1 MKRSADRILTTHTG
15 SLPRPKPLAEL
26 LMRKD
31 QGEAYDTAAL
41 AAAVREAVA
50 AVVRKQAELGID
62 LIDDG
67 EMSKPGY
74 STYIADR
81 LTGFAG
87 HAPRKPPL
95 DTRSYPEFNAAMT
108 RMTGP
113 QTLRRSTCVGPV
125 SLRDRAPIDEDIINL
140 RMAIEDAE
148 ASEGFMTSASP
159 GLVSAFQPNNY
170 YPTHEAYIE
179 AVAEAMQPEYEAI
192 DAAGFALQL
201 DCPDLAMARHTGFQ
215 DLSEDE
221 FLKRARHH
229 VEVLNHAVRN
239 IPAERM
245 RLHICWGNYEGPH
258 DHDIPLA
265 KVAPILLKAKP
276 AALVI
281 EAANPRHEHE
291 WSLWRETKL
300 PDGKVL
306 IAGVI
311 DTSTNYVEHPEL
323 VAQRLERLAN
333 VVGRERVIAG
343 TDCGFATFAGYGK
356 IDPGIAFKKLAA
368 MVEGAALASERL
380 WAKPKAKK
388 AAKKSA
394 SSRNGSTR
402 RAKATTRKKSAA
414 RARVPAKRRRG
425 RR

>member
-26 LMRKD
+26 LMAKD
-31 QGEAYDTAAL
+31 RGDAYDAAAL
-41 AAAVREAVA
+41 AEAVRAAVRD
-50 AVVRKQAELGID
+50 VVRRQAEAGID
-62 LIDDG
+62 IVDDG

-95 DTRSYPEFNAAMT
+95 DTAAYPEFSAAMT
-108 RMTGP
+108 RMIGP
-113 QTLRRSTCVGPV
+113 QSLRRSTCVGPV
-125 SLRDRAPIDEDIINL
+125 TLRDRAPIDEDVANL
-140 RMAIEDAE
+140 RRAMADAKADE
-148 ASEGFMTSASP
+148 AFMTAASP
-159 GLVSAFQPNNY
+159 GLVSAFQPNTF
-170 YPTHEAYIE
+170 YPTHDAYVE
-179 AVAEAMQPEYEAI
+179 AVAAAMEPEYEAI
-192 DAAGFALQL
+192 HGAGFVLQL

-215 DLSEDE
+215 DLSEAE

-239 IPAERM
+239 IPADAM

-258 DHDIPLA
+258 DHDIALA

-291 WSLWRETKL
+291 WSLWRGVKL
-300 PDGKVL
+300 PGDKLL

-323 VAQRLERLAN
+323 IAERLERFAGI
-333 VVGRERVIAG
+333 VGRERVIAG
-343 TDCGFATFAGYGK
+343 TDCGFGTFAGYGK
-356 IDPGIAFKKLAA
+356 IDPAIAFKKLAA
-368 MVEGAALASERL
+368 MVEGAALASKRL
-380 WAKPKAKK
+380 WRKTKAKK
-388 AAKKSA
+388 RSAARAKPAARKKA
-394 SSRNGSTR
+394 APKR
-402 RAKATTRKKSAA
+402 RAKAKR
-414 RARVPAKRRRG
+414 RARR
-425 RR
+425 